1 MEIVLIGQ
9 AEVDAAL
16 REYPKKAT
24 RALVRAM
31 NRALT
36 SGRTL
41 MVQRIAAD
49 TGLRSGDIKK
59 AFTQRDAR
67 AESLEARIGVGLKR
81 IPLISF
87 NARGQEPSRGK
98 GRGVSYR
105 LKGGSGRIANAFI
118 ATMRSGHRG
127 VFVRVGNAA
136 RRGPAPNRSQLPIR
150 ELFGPSLGH
159 VFAKY
164 RPEGVARV
172 REAFAKN
179 FASEMSFEKSR
190 AGTR

>member
-9 AEVDAAL
+9 PEVDAAL
-16 REYPKKAT
+16 REYPKRAT
-24 RALVRAM
+24 RAIVRSM

-49 TGLRSGDIKK
+49 TGLRSSDIKK
-59 AFTQRDAR
+59 AMAFSEASAQN
-67 AESLEARIGVGLKR
+67 LEARMALGLKR
-81 IPLISF
+81 IPLIQF
-87 NARGQEPSRGK
+87 NARGPEPSRGK

-105 LKGGSGRIANAFI
+105 LKGGSGRIPTAFI

-127 VFVRVGNAA
+127 VFARVGKA
-136 RRGPAPNRSQLPIR
+136 RLPVR

-164 RPEGVARV
+164 RPEGIARV
-172 REAFAKN
+172 KEAFAKN
-179 FASEMSFEKSR
+179 FASEMAFEKSR
-190 AGTR
+190 GPAAG

>member
-1 MEIVLIGQ
+1 MEIVLVGQ
-9 AEVDAAL
+9 ADIDAAL
-16 REYPKKAT
+16 REYPKRAT

-36 SGRTL
+36 SGRTV

-49 TGLRSGDIKK
+49 TGLKSGDIRK
-59 AFTQRDAR
+59 AITLREASSQR
-67 AESLEARIGVGLKR
+67 LEARLGIGLKR

-87 NARGQEPSRGK
+87 NARGQEPSRGR

-105 LKGGSGRIANAFI
+105 LRGGAGRIPNAFI

-127 VFVRVGNAA
+127 VFVRSAKA
-136 RRGPAPNRSQLPIR
+136 RLPIR

-159 VFAKY
+159 VFARY
-164 RPEGVARV
+164 RPEAIARIQ
-172 REAFAKN
+172 EAFATN
-179 FASEMSFEKSR
+179 FASEMKFEASR
-190 AGTR
+190 GPSAA

>member
-16 REYPKKAT
+16 RDYPKKAS

-49 TGLRSGDIKK
+49 TGLKSGDIKK
-59 AFTQRDAR
+59 AFVQGTAT
-67 AESLEARIGVGLKR
+67 AENLEARIGVGLKR

-87 NARGQEPSRGK
+87 NARGREPSRGK

-105 LKGGSGRIANAFI
+105 MKGGSGRIETAFI
-118 ATMRSGHRG
+118 STMKSGHRG
-127 VFVRVGNAA
+127 VFVRSGKA
-136 RRGPAPNRSQLPIR
+136 RLPIR

-164 RPEGVARV
+164 RPEGVAKV

-179 FASEMSFEKSR
+179 FASEMAFEKSR
-190 AGTR
+190 GSATS

>member
-1 MEIVLIGQ
+1 
-9 AEVDAAL
+9 
-16 REYPKKAT
+16 
-24 RALVRAM
+24 
-31 NRALT
+31 
-36 SGRTL
+36 

-59 AFTQRDAR
+59 AMALRNASAQ
-67 AESLEARIGVGLKR
+67 SLEGRLAIGLKR

-105 LKGGSGRIANAFI
+105 LKGGSGRIGNAFI
-118 ATMRSGHRG
+118 STMRSGHRG
-127 VFVRVGNAA
+127 VFVRVGKT
-136 RRGPAPNRSQLPIR
+136 RLPIR

-164 RPEGVARV
+164 RPEGIARV
-172 REAFAKN
+172 REAFATN
-179 FASEMSFEKSR
+179 FASEMKFEQSR
-190 AGTR
+190 AGTS

>member
-1 MEIVLIGQ
+1 VEIVLIGQ

-16 REYPKKAT
+16 REYPKKAS

-59 AFTQRDAR
+59 AMALRNASAQ
-67 AESLEARIGVGLKR
+67 SLEARLAIGLKR

-105 LKGGSGRIANAFI
+105 LKGGSGRIGNAFI
-118 ATMRSGHRG
+118 STMRSGHRG
-127 VFVRVGNAA
+127 VFVRAGKT
-136 RRGPAPNRSQLPIR
+136 RLPIR

-164 RPEGVARV
+164 RPEGIARV
-172 REAFAKN
+172 KEAFATN
-179 FASEMSFEKSR
+179 FASEMAFEKSR
-190 AGTR
+190 AGTS